1 MRIGIVDMYGSTSEL
16 DSVVNALARL
26 GHSAYVINHKGETS
40 DTLLHQIRRSPI
52 RRWILTG
59 SDYHLHDEGAPKV
72 PLGILD
78 LTKHFLLICYSM
90 ESLIAQVSQAQIKE
104 RYIHRKEIFH
114 MPNPMQR
121 ATPGLF
127 DGIKQQMVLRR
138 NHLWYFPTGTIA
150 PLTEIGAFR
159 GEIMI
164 AMYKNCLLTQFHPEK
179 TLDGVKMIKNWLD
192 LPLAHL

>member
-1 MRIGIVDMYGSTSEL
+1 MRIGIVDMYGSTTEL

-72 PLGILD
+72 PLGILG
-78 LTKHFLLICYSM
+78 LPKQFLLICYSM

-104 RYIHRKEIFH
+104 RYIQRKEIFH
-114 MPNPMQR
+114 MTNPMQR

-138 NHLWYFPTGTIA
+138 DHLWYFPTGTIT
-150 PLTEIGAFR
+150 PITEIAAFR
-159 GEIMI
+159 GEVMI
-164 AMYKNCLLTQFHPEK
+164 ATYKNCLLTQFHPEK
-179 TLDGVKMIKNWLD
+179 TLDGLKILKNWLD
-192 LPLAHL
+192 LPLIRL

>member
-1 MRIGIVDMYGSTSEL
+1 MYGSTTEL
-16 DSVVNALARL
+16 DSVVNSLARL
-26 GHSAYVINHKGETS
+26 GHSAYVINHKGHTS
-40 DTLLHQIRRSPI
+40 DSLLHKIRRSPI

-78 LTKHFLLICYSM
+78 LPKQFLLICYSM
-90 ESLIAQVSQAQIKE
+90 ESLISQVSSAQIKE
-104 RYIHRKEIFH
+104 RYENKKEIFH
-114 MPNPMQR
+114 ITNPTQR

-150 PLTEIGAFR
+150 PLTEIAAFR
-159 GEIMI
+159 GEVMI
-164 AMYKNCLLTQFHPEK
+164 AVYKNCLLTQFHPEK
-179 TLDGVKMIKNWLD
+179 TPDGLKIIKNWLE
-192 LPLAHL
+192 L

>member
-1 MRIGIVDMYGSTSEL
+1 MRIGIVDMYGFTSEL

-72 PLGILD
+72 PLGILG
-78 LTKHFLLICYSM
+78 LPKQFLLICYSM
-90 ESLIAQVSQAQIKE
+90 ESLIAQVSQALIKE
-104 RYIHRKEIFH
+104 RYIQRKEIFH
-114 MPNPMQR
+114 MTNPMQR

-138 NHLWYFPTGTIA
+138 NHLWYFPTGTIT
-150 PLTEIGAFR
+150 PITEIAAFR

-192 LPLAHL
+192 LPLTHL

>member
-1 MRIGIVDMYGSTSEL
+1 MRIGIVDMYGSTTEL

-26 GHSAYVINHKGETS
+26 GHSSYVINHKGETS
-40 DTLLHQIRRSPI
+40 DTLLHKIRRSPI

-78 LTKHFLLICYSM
+78 LPKQFLLICYSM
-90 ESLIAQVSQAQIKE
+90 ESLISQVSPAPIKE
-104 RYIHRKEIFH
+104 RYENKKEIFH
-114 MPNPMQR
+114 IPNPMQR

-150 PLTEIGAFR
+150 PLTEISAFR
-159 GEIMI
+159 GEVMI
-164 AMYKNCLLTQFHPEK
+164 AVYKNCLLTQFHPEK
-179 TLDGVKMIKNWLD
+179 TPDGLKIIKNWLE
-192 LPLAHL
+192 L